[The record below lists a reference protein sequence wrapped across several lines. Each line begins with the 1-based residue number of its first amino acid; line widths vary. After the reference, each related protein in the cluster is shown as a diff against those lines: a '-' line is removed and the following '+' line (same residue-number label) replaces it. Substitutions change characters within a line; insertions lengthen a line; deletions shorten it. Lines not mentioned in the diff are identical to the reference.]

1 MGFLDVVLF
10 AENVF
15 SQRKYSSNVATKCQA
30 AAIYDLLWIA
40 VLNQIETVAHFKP
53 FKTNLSQMK
62 RSKGKVKVPK
72 LSFIRIVDRSFHD
85 IRIMMISMRI
95 LNQIRMVSMR
105 ILKKYSD
112 CWKYFQRGREGWSH
126 NFLPPRPQIV
136 RNIRNSAQLSEI
148 SEICQKWPESAKF
161 LKFFLNLFLGICKS
175 NWRVV
180 C

>member
-1 MGFLDVVLF
+1 MRFLDVVLF

-72 LSFIRIVDRSFHD
+72 LSFIRIVDKSFHD
-85 IRIMMISMRI
+85 IGIMMISMRISNQIMMISMRI
-95 LNQIRMVSMR
+95 L
-105 ILKKYSD
+105 KK
-112 CWKYFQRGREGWSH
+112 
-126 NFLPPRPQIV
+126 
-136 RNIRNSAQLSEI
+136 
-148 SEICQKWPESAKF
+148 
-161 LKFFLNLFLGICKS
+161 
-175 NWRVV
+175 
-180 C
+180 